1 MSGLLGRPLKA
12 VNAGVELF
20 ADELERQ
27 QAEVARVEWRP
38 PAAGAEEALERL
50 AARAGAV
57 AAANDRA
64 VAAMQAAEPRV
75 VGIGRAGDLLPDLD
89 DRTLLHAGP
98 PIGWADM
105 CGPLRGA
112 IIGAAVHE
120 GIAADPEEAA
130 RLAERGGLR
139 FGPCHDR
146 GAVGPMAGVV
156 SASMPVWIVENGAQG
171 NRAFC
176 TLNEGLGK
184 VLRYGAYDTEVL
196 DRLAWMR
203 DVLARVLA
211 AALAR
216 LDEPLDLRALIAQA
230 LQMGDEGHNRNRAGT
245 SLLLRALLP
254 ALLTVEEPTA
264 DVVAAAEF
272 ISGNDHF
279 FLNLAMAA
287 GKATADAAAGTGG
300 ASIVTAMA
308 RNGTEFGVR
317 LAGTGDR
324 WFTGPAGVVDGLY
337 LPGFGPEDANRDIG
351 DSTITE
357 TIGIGGMAMA
367 AAPAIVRFVGGTP
380 DDAVAATLSMYD
392 ITWAESA
399 SYQLPS
405 LGFRG
410 TPLGIDCREVV
421 HTGVL
426 PTVNT
431 GIAHKDPGVGQVGA
445 GLVEP
450 PMEAFVAATR
460 GLADTRF
467 EDGPGSRGDPR
478 AQGDPRAA
486 DPGPRDR
493 LTRVAHGCPPR
504 PPRGHAGPGAPG
516 RRGRWRGPRGRH
528 HRRLGR
534 PGRVRGRDHHPRGP
548 APPQRRRPGRR
559 VRGPGAVRPRRRHPR
574 PGRPRPDRPGPPPDH
589 LEPRRPPGL
598 GPDGPGSL
606 ARGPEGGRRTRSG
619 PPQRPGGCGQRPAP
633 PFRLGYS
640 PPPGAP
646 AAGRPDT
653 ATPSTAPGPGTTAA

>member
-1 MSGLLGRPLKA
+1 MSGLLGRPLTA
-12 VNAGVELF
+12 VNVGVELF
-20 ADELERQ
+20 AGELERQ
-27 QAEVARVEWRP
+27 GQSARRVEWRP

-50 AARAGAV
+50 AGRAGEIT
-57 AAANDRA
+57 AANDRA

-89 DRTLLHAGP
+89 ERTLLHAGP
-98 PIGWADM
+98 PIDWADM

-112 IIGAAVHE
+112 IIGAAIHE
-120 GIAADPEEAA
+120 GLAADPEAAA

-139 FGPCHDR
+139 FGPCHER

-156 SASMPVWIVENGAQG
+156 SASMPVWVVESGAAA
-171 NRAFC
+171 NRAYC

-184 VLRYGAYDTEVL
+184 VLRYGAYDAEVL
-196 DRLAWMR
+196 ERLAWMR

-216 LDEPLDLRALIAQA
+216 LEEPLDLRALIAQA

-287 GKATADAAAGTGG
+287 GKATADAAAGTAGS
-300 ASIVTAMA
+300 SIVTAMA

-367 AAPAIVRFVGGTP
+367 AAPAIVRFVGGSP
-380 DDAVAATLSMYD
+380 EDAVAATLSMYD
-392 ITWAESA
+392 ITWGESA
-399 SYQLPS
+399 AYQLPT

-410 TPLGIDCREVV
+410 TPLGIDGREVV
-421 HTGVL
+421 HTGIL
-426 PTVNT
+426 PAVNT

-450 PMEAFVAATR
+450 PMEAFVAAVR
-460 GLADTRF
+460 ALA
-467 EDGPGSRGDPR
+467 
-478 AQGDPRAA
+478 
-486 DPGPRDR
+486 
-493 LTRVAHGCPPR
+493 
-504 PPRGHAGPGAPG
+504 
-516 RRGRWRGPRGRH
+516 
-528 HRRLGR
+528 
-534 PGRVRGRDHHPRGP
+534 
-548 APPQRRRPGRR
+548 
-559 VRGPGAVRPRRRHPR
+559 
-574 PGRPRPDRPGPPPDH
+574 
-589 LEPRRPPGL
+589 
-598 GPDGPGSL
+598 
-606 ARGPEGGRRTRSG
+606 
-619 PPQRPGGCGQRPAP
+619 
-633 PFRLGYS
+633 
-640 PPPGAP
+640 
-646 AAGRPDT
+646 
-653 ATPSTAPGPGTTAA
+653 ATT

>member
-1 MSGLLGRPLKA
+1 VSGLLGRPLRP
-12 VNAGVELF
+12 VNVGVELF
-20 ADELERQ
+20 AGELERQ
-27 QAEVARVEWRP
+27 GVETRRVAWWP
-38 PAAGAEEALERL
+38 PAVGAEEALEQL
-50 AARAGAV
+50 AARAEATAG
-57 AAANDRA
+57 ANDRA

-75 VGIGRAGDLLPDLD
+75 VGIGRAGDLLPGLD
-89 DRTLLHAGP
+89 GRTLLHAGP
-98 PIGWADM
+98 PIDWADM

-112 IIGAAVHE
+112 IIGAAMHE
-120 GIAADPEEAA
+120 GLAADPADA
-130 RLAERGGLR
+130 VRLAERGGLA
-139 FGPCHDR
+139 FGPCHQR

-156 SASMPVWIVENGAQG
+156 SASMPVWVVENGDRG
-171 NRAFC
+171 NRSYC

-184 VLRYGAYDTEVL
+184 VLRYGAYDASVL

-203 DVLARVLA
+203 AVLARVLG

-216 LDEPLDLRALIAQA
+216 LAEPLDLRALIAQA

-254 ALLTVEEPTA
+254 ALLTVAEPTA

-287 GKATADAAAGTGG
+287 GKATADAAAGTGDS
-300 ASIVTAMA
+300 SIVTAMA

-367 AAPAIVRFVGGTP
+367 AAPAIVRFVGGSP
-380 DDAVAATLSMYD
+380 ADAVAATLAMYE

-399 SYQLPS
+399 AYQLPT

-421 HTGVL
+421 HTGTL

-431 GIAHKDPGVGQVGA
+431 GIAAREPGVGQVGA

-460 GLADTRF
+460 ALADT
-467 EDGPGSRGDPR
+467 G
-478 AQGDPRAA
+478 
-486 DPGPRDR
+486 
-493 LTRVAHGCPPR
+493 
-504 PPRGHAGPGAPG
+504 
-516 RRGRWRGPRGRH
+516 
-528 HRRLGR
+528 
-534 PGRVRGRDHHPRGP
+534 
-548 APPQRRRPGRR
+548 
-559 VRGPGAVRPRRRHPR
+559 
-574 PGRPRPDRPGPPPDH
+574 
-589 LEPRRPPGL
+589 
-598 GPDGPGSL
+598 
-606 ARGPEGGRRTRSG
+606 
-619 PPQRPGGCGQRPAP
+619 
-633 PFRLGYS
+633 
-640 PPPGAP
+640 
-646 AAGRPDT
+646 
-653 ATPSTAPGPGTTAA
+653 

>member
-12 VNAGVELF
+12 ANAGVELF
-20 ADELERQ
+20 ADELEHQ

-120 GIAADPEEAA
+120 GMAADPEGAA

-156 SASMPVWIVENGAQG
+156 SASMPVWIVENGDQG

-254 ALLTVEEPTA
+254 ALLTVEEPTT

-287 GKATADAAAGTGG
+287 GKATADAAAGTDG

-324 WFTGPAGVVDGLY
+324 WYTGPAGVVDGLY

-467 EDGPGSRGDPR
+467 EGPAPDPR
-478 AQGDPRAA
+478 ARA
-486 DPGPRDR
+486 DPGRAWPSSPPTSWPRR
-493 LTRVAHGCPPR
+493 SWSAWAARPMAWSSGWAPP
-504 PPRGHAGPGAPG
+504 PPGSTWTGSWSRSPPARSPSSPTPSPWPPGPGPWCGPASPPAPPPGSPPAGSTWAPSGSPGAP
-516 RRGRWRGPRGRH
+516 PT
-528 HRRLGR
+528 
-534 PGRVRGRDHHPRGP
+534 
-548 APPQRRRPGRR
+548 
-559 VRGPGAVRPRRRHPR
+559 PR
-574 PGRPRPDRPGPPPDH
+574 PGT
-589 LEPRRPPGL
+589 RRSRSL
-598 GPDGPGSL
+598 GTR
-606 ARGPEGGRRTRSG
+606 ARGPSPNAEQPS
-619 PPQRPGGCGQRPAP
+619 AP
-633 PFRLGYS
+633 PWGLWTTTCTS
-640 PPPGAP
+640 L
-646 AAGRPDT
+646 T
-653 ATPSTAPGPGTTAA
+653 TTSSTQTPRTWWASW

>member
-1 MSGLLGRPLKA
+1 MTGLLGRPLRA
-12 VNAGVELF
+12 VNVGVELF
-20 ADELERQ
+20 AEELERQ
-27 QAEVARVEWRP
+27 QVEVERVAWRP
-38 PAAGAEEALERL
+38 PAAGAEDALERL
-50 AARAGAV
+50 AVREAGIAD
-57 AAANDRA
+57 ANDRA

-75 VGIGRAGDLLPDLD
+75 VGIGRAGDLLPGLD
-89 DRTLLHAGP
+89 ERTLLHAGP

-120 GIAADPEEAA
+120 GIAANPEDAA
-130 RLAERGGLR
+130 RLAERGALA
-139 FGPCHDR
+139 FGPCHER

-156 SASMPVWIVENGAQG
+156 SASMPVWIVENGPGG
-171 NRAFC
+171 NRAYC

-184 VLRYGAYDTEVL
+184 VLRYGAYDAEVL
-196 DRLAWMR
+196 ERLGWMR

-211 AALAR
+211 AAVDR
-216 LDEPLDLRALIAQA
+216 LEEPLDLRALIAQA

-254 ALLTVEEPTA
+254 ALLTVDEPTG
-264 DVVAAAEF
+264 DVVASARF

-287 GKATADAAAGTGG
+287 GKATADAAAGTAGS
-300 ASIVTAMA
+300 SIVTAMA

-380 DDAVAATLSMYD
+380 EDAVAATLAMYE

-399 SYQLPS
+399 AYQLPA

-460 GLADTRF
+460 ALAD
-467 EDGPGSRGDPR
+467 
-478 AQGDPRAA
+478 
-486 DPGPRDR
+486 
-493 LTRVAHGCPPR
+493 
-504 PPRGHAGPGAPG
+504 
-516 RRGRWRGPRGRH
+516 
-528 HRRLGR
+528 
-534 PGRVRGRDHHPRGP
+534 
-548 APPQRRRPGRR
+548 
-559 VRGPGAVRPRRRHPR
+559 
-574 PGRPRPDRPGPPPDH
+574 
-589 LEPRRPPGL
+589 
-598 GPDGPGSL
+598 
-606 ARGPEGGRRTRSG
+606 RS
-619 PPQRPGGCGQRPAP
+619 
-633 PFRLGYS
+633 
-640 PPPGAP
+640 
-646 AAGRPDT
+646 
-653 ATPSTAPGPGTTAA
+653 

>member
-20 ADELERQ
+20 ATELEGQ

-50 AARAGAV
+50 AARAREV

-89 DRTLLHAGP
+89 GRTLLHAGP

-112 IIGAAVHE
+112 IIGAAIHE
-120 GIAADPEEAA
+120 GMAADPEEAA

-156 SASMPVWIVENGAQG
+156 SASMPVWIVEHGDG
-171 NRAFC
+171 RAFC

-184 VLRYGAYDTEVL
+184 VLRYGAYDAQVL

-287 GKATADAAAGTGG
+287 GKATADAAAGTAG

-380 DDAVAATLSMYD
+380 DDAVAATLAMYD

-399 SYQLPS
+399 SYQLPA

-460 GLADTRF
+460 ALAA
-467 EDGPGSRGDPR
+467 S
-478 AQGDPRAA
+478 A
-486 DPGPRDR
+486 
-493 LTRVAHGCPPR
+493 
-504 PPRGHAGPGAPG
+504 
-516 RRGRWRGPRGRH
+516 
-528 HRRLGR
+528 
-534 PGRVRGRDHHPRGP
+534 
-548 APPQRRRPGRR
+548 
-559 VRGPGAVRPRRRHPR
+559 
-574 PGRPRPDRPGPPPDH
+574 
-589 LEPRRPPGL
+589 
-598 GPDGPGSL
+598 
-606 ARGPEGGRRTRSG
+606 
-619 PPQRPGGCGQRPAP
+619 
-633 PFRLGYS
+633 
-640 PPPGAP
+640 
-646 AAGRPDT
+646 
-653 ATPSTAPGPGTTAA
+653 

>member
-1 MSGLLGRPLKA
+1 MSGLLGRPLKV

-20 ADELERQ
+20 AGELERQ

-38 PAAGAEEALERL
+38 PADGAGEALERL
-50 AARAGAV
+50 AARAGET

-75 VGIGRAGDLLPDLD
+75 VGIGRAGDLLPGLD
-89 DRTLLHAGP
+89 ERTLLHAGP
-98 PIGWADM
+98 PIDWDGM

-112 IIGAAVHE
+112 IIGAAVYE

-130 RLAERGGLR
+130 RLAGRGGLR
-139 FGPCHDR
+139 FGPCHER

-156 SASMPVWIVENGAQG
+156 SASMPVWVVEDGASG

-184 VLRYGAYDTEVL
+184 VLRYGAYDAEVL

-211 AALAR
+211 AALER
-216 LDEPLDLRALIAQA
+216 LPEPLDLRALIAQA

-287 GKATADAAAGTGG
+287 GKATADAAAGTAGS
-300 ASIVTAMA
+300 SIVTAMA

-367 AAPAIVRFVGGTP
+367 AAPAIVRFVGGSP
-380 DDAVAATLSMYD
+380 EDAVAATLAMYD
-392 ITWAESA
+392 ITWAESS
-399 SYQLPS
+399 SYQLPT

-410 TPLGIDCREVV
+410 TPLGIDAREVV

-460 GLADTRF
+460 ALAD
-467 EDGPGSRGDPR
+467 
-478 AQGDPRAA
+478 
-486 DPGPRDR
+486 
-493 LTRVAHGCPPR
+493 
-504 PPRGHAGPGAPG
+504 
-516 RRGRWRGPRGRH
+516 
-528 HRRLGR
+528 
-534 PGRVRGRDHHPRGP
+534 
-548 APPQRRRPGRR
+548 
-559 VRGPGAVRPRRRHPR
+559 
-574 PGRPRPDRPGPPPDH
+574 
-589 LEPRRPPGL
+589 
-598 GPDGPGSL
+598 
-606 ARGPEGGRRTRSG
+606 
-619 PPQRPGGCGQRPAP
+619 
-633 PFRLGYS
+633 S
-640 PPPGAP
+640 P
-646 AAGRPDT
+646 T
-653 ATPSTAPGPGTTAA
+653 A

>member
-1 MSGLLGRPLKA
+1 VSGLLGEPLKV

-20 ADELERQ
+20 AAELEGQ

-38 PAAGAEEALERL
+38 PAAGAEAALERL
-50 AARAGAV
+50 AAHAGEI
-57 AAANDRA
+57 AAANDQA
-64 VAAMQAAEPRV
+64 AAAMQAAEPRV
-75 VGIGRAGDLLPDLD
+75 VGIGRAGDLLPGLD
-89 DRTLLHAGP
+89 ERTLLHAGP
-98 PIGWADM
+98 PIDWAEM

-112 IIGAAVHE
+112 IIGAAVYE
-120 GIAADPEEAA
+120 GIAADPEEAV

-139 FGPCHDR
+139 FGPCHER
-146 GAVGPMAGVV
+146 GVV
-156 SASMPVWIVENGAQG
+156 SASMPVWVVENGAAG

-184 VLRYGAYDTEVL
+184 VLRYGAYDAQVL
-196 DRLAWMR
+196 GRLAWMR

-211 AALAR
+211 AALER
-216 LDEPLDLRALIAQA
+216 LAEPLDLRALIAQA

-245 SLLLRALLP
+245 SLLLRELLP
-254 ALLTVEEPTA
+254 ALLAVEEPTA

-287 GKATADAAAGTGG
+287 GKATADAAAGTAGS
-300 ASIVTAMA
+300 SIVTAMA

-317 LAGTGDR
+317 LAGTGDH

-367 AAPAIVRFVGGTP
+367 AAPAIVRFVGGSP
-380 DDAVAATLSMYD
+380 EDAVAATLAMYD
-392 ITWAESA
+392 ITWAESS
-399 SYQLPS
+399 SYQVPT

-410 TPLGIDCREVV
+410 TPLGIDAREVV

-450 PMEAFVAATR
+450 PIEAFVAATR
-460 GLADTRF
+460 ALADT
-467 EDGPGSRGDPR
+467 
-478 AQGDPRAA
+478 
-486 DPGPRDR
+486 
-493 LTRVAHGCPPR
+493 V
-504 PPRGHAGPGAPG
+504 
-516 RRGRWRGPRGRH
+516 
-528 HRRLGR
+528 
-534 PGRVRGRDHHPRGP
+534 
-548 APPQRRRPGRR
+548 
-559 VRGPGAVRPRRRHPR
+559 
-574 PGRPRPDRPGPPPDH
+574 
-589 LEPRRPPGL
+589 
-598 GPDGPGSL
+598 
-606 ARGPEGGRRTRSG
+606 
-619 PPQRPGGCGQRPAP
+619 
-633 PFRLGYS
+633 
-640 PPPGAP
+640 
-646 AAGRPDT
+646 
-653 ATPSTAPGPGTTAA
+653 